1 VTGKTVGLKA
11 AVQELLSAD
20 ELLKGLC
27 GHHPL
32 GVELHLP
39 LRVLL
44 EVKTTS
50 VLHLDKAVG
59 CTQVGLAL
67 CAEGHGLRDA
77 AHEQLSPKLI
87 CPRAWRR

>member
-1 VTGKTVGLKA
+1 VVEHKLASGIGKLGRQIQEARLGQGIGGQGKTVSLEA

-27 GHHPL
+27 GQHPL

-44 EVKTTS
+44 EVVTTS
-50 VLHLDKAVG
+50 VFV
-59 CTQVGLAL
+59 V
-67 CAEGHGLRDA
+67 EYS
-77 AHEQLSPKLI
+77 ENE
-87 CPRAWRR
+87 